1 MLEVVD
7 GRDRSHSWS
16 AESIDLIS
24 VGIVPSTGPLRHRPA
39 PAAAM
44 GSSHRTWNDGSILA
58 PKKRPEAIV
67 VLHDDSV
74 LSLASDEMNYEYLAE
89 RLSNSSSAN
98 FMTLVKDLRQMAV
111 DAWVTPSTR
120 AFVEHA
126 PVRHFEFRTRDE
138 FQHYTQFQTLLEG
151 QFGRHL

>member
-1 MLEVVD
+1 MP
-7 GRDRSHSWS
+7 
-16 AESIDLIS
+16 SIS
-24 VGIVPSTGPLRHRPA
+24 PVRHRPA

-44 GSSHRTWNDGSILA
+44 GSSRRTWNDGSVLA

-74 LSLASDEMNYEYLAE
+74 LSLASDEMNYEYLTE

-111 DAWVTPSTR
+111 NAWVTPSTR
-120 AFVEHA
+120 ISTGFSKVKIFTSGWFKILRELARVCVFPL
-126 PVRHFEFRTRDE
+126 PVGPVTRIIPSVFFNAAIKD
-138 FQHYTQFQTLLEG
+138 L
-151 QFGRHL
+151 